1 MKRLGFIV
9 LWTVIFLVMIVGAW
23 RFAWDW
29 LMREGIGAALHQ
41 DFVDQIES
49 FAYVTYFA
57 MPLLGLVL
65 GLLGK
70 LPGTK
75 PERDA

>member
-9 LWTVIFLVMIVGAW
+9 LWTVIFLVVIAGAW
-23 RFAWDW
+23 RFAWD
-29 LMREGIGAALHQ
+29 LLTRDGIGAALHQ
-41 DFVDQIES
+41 DVVDQIDS

-57 MPLLGLVL
+57 IPLLGLVL

-75 PERDA
+75 SENDA